1 VQIIYSV
8 KYLGMKKKILEALKN
23 KYKNLGL
30 GDKAFDG
37 VATYIEPS
45 VKEDT
50 DIETAIAGVEV
61 LLKAFQGEV
70 DKLRTEKTAAEKSAA
85 DLVAQVKKLGG
96 TPAQT
101 EPGGTETGGAGNDL
115 AQQITAAVQ
124 AAVKPLQDEITS
136 LKSGKVA
143 ETRKQKLDAIISK
156 LPENLRKSYARTPVK
171 DLSEEDFETLTTEI
185 SAEVEELVKDN
196 TAKGAV
202 FGRPV
207 GGGQQSKATA
217 KEATD
222 EEANSVVDRFNLG

>member
-1 VQIIYSV
+1 
-8 KYLGMKKKILEALKN
+8 MKKKILEALKN
-23 KYKNLGL
+23 KYKNLGFSE
-30 GDKAFDG
+30 KAFDG
-37 VATYIEPS
+37 VAAYIEPS

-61 LLKAFQGEV
+61 LLKAFQGEA
-70 DKLRTEKTAAEKSAA
+70 DKLRTEKTAAEKRLA
-85 DLVAQVKKLGG
+85 DLEVKVKELGG

-143 ETRKQKLDAIISK
+143 ETRKQKLDAIIGK
-156 LPENLRKSYARTPVK
+156 LPENLRKPYERTSV
-171 DLSEEDFETLTTEI
+171 DNLTDEQFTALTGEI
-185 SAEVEELVKDN
+185 TTEVEELVKDN
-196 TAKGAV
+196 TARGAV

-217 KEATD
+217 KEASD

>member
-1 VQIIYSV
+1 
-8 KYLGMKKKILEALKN
+8 MKKKILEALKN

-30 GDKAFDG
+30 GEKAIEGAAAFL
-37 VATYIEPS
+37 EPS
-45 VKEDT
+45 IKDES
-50 DIETAIAGVEV
+50 DIETAIAGVEP
-61 LLKAFQGEV
+61 LLKAFQSDTDGI
-70 DKLRTEKTAAEKSAA
+70 RTAKTAAEKRLAE
-85 DLVAQVKKLGG
+85 LEAQGKKLGG

-143 ETRKQKLDAIISK
+143 ETRKQKLDAIIGK

-207 GGGQQSKATA
+207 GGGQQSKA
-217 KEATD
+217 K
-222 EEANSVVDRFNLG
+222 